1 MDITNQV
8 KTLTTLDVTTTR
20 AAPVANNNNTTGE
33 KVVREEV
40 TPSINLVTKQKP
52 EEVLATAVSNIN
64 NHIQNIQRSLQFTVD
79 EASGKD
85 VVTVLDK
92 ETEEVI
98 RQFPSDEVLAIA
110 RQLAEQNGD
119 DLIQL
124 FNSKA

>member
-8 KTLTTLDVTTTR
+8 RTLTTPDVTTAR
-20 AAPVANNNNTTGE
+20 VAPVANNNTTGE
-33 KVVREEV
+33 KIVTEEV
-40 TPSINLVTKQKP
+40 APAIDLVTKEKP
-52 EEVLATAVSNIN
+52 EEVLATAVSDIN
-64 NHIQNIQRSLQFTVD
+64 DYIQNVQRSLQFTVD

-92 ETEEVI
+92 ETEEII

-110 RQLAEQNGD
+110 RQLAEQTGD
-119 DLIQL
+119 DLIHL

>member
-1 MDITNQV
+1 MDITNQA
-8 KTLTTLDVTTTR
+8 KALTTQDLGISRTTS
-20 AAPVANNNNTTGE
+20 VNNNNNTPDKAVE
-33 KVVREEV
+33 AIKAAPVVNETRQEPTEA
-40 TPSINLVTKQKP
+40 
-52 EEVLATAVSNIN
+52 VLASAVSEIN
-64 NHIQNIQRSLQFTVD
+64 DYVQNIQRSLQFTVD

-92 ETEEVI
+92 DTEEVI

-110 RQLAEQNGD
+110 RQLAEQKGD

>member
-8 KTLTTLDVTTTR
+8 KTLTTQDLGISRTASVN
-20 AAPVANNNNTTGE
+20 NNNNTSDASVE
-33 KVVREEV
+33 VIEVAPVVNETLQEPTEEA
-40 TPSINLVTKQKP
+40 
-52 EEVLATAVSNIN
+52 LASAVSDIN
-64 NHIQNIQRSLQFTVD
+64 DYIQNVQRSLQFTVD

-92 ETEEVI
+92 DTEEVI
-98 RQFPSDEVLAIA
+98 RQFPSDEVLVIA
-110 RQLAEQNGD
+110 RQLAEQKGD